1 VANLWI
7 SLSIIFQL
15 VSLLFKSMIEKLE
28 KLIFGPKISKTK
40 ATKNIHRKVG
50 GLKRTFSSQF
60 VIAHL
65 VSLPFTFWP
74 FFLNF
79 SIL

>member
-28 KLIFGPKISKTK
+28 KLIFGKKFQKLKRPKIDTEK
-40 ATKNIHRKVG
+40 
-50 GLKRTFSSQF
+50 
-60 VIAHL
+60 
-65 VSLPFTFWP
+65 
-74 FFLNF
+74 
-79 SIL
+79 